1 VASDISDLPDLPSFQ
16 PRAFQRDQLGAG
28 GDEQFSAMLRI
39 LDLQAQIPGVVRLRD
54 WAMAAL
60 APQPGETVVDV
71 GSGTGSEVQTLAR
84 AVGPTGSAVGVEPN
98 PQMRAEAERRAGQD
112 GSLASF
118 VDGDAV
124 SLPFSDASVDAV
136 RCERVFQHLPD
147 PEAAAADMVRVL
159 RPGGRVVLM
168 DSDWGTAIWHP
179 VDPAVARRHHE
190 SFLRHIAQPF
200 AGRQLRSWLSRAGLT
215 VDPDVGSTAVVM
227 PDEAL
232 TGGAI
237 VRSNAAAAVSD
248 GSLSQDEADALVAG
262 LTEAATRGEALVSVT
277 MFAVL
282 AHKFT

>member
-1 VASDISDLPDLPSFQ
+1 MVSDLSDLPDIPSLQ

-28 GDEQFSAMLRI
+28 GDEQFSAMLRV

-71 GSGTGSEVQTLAR
+71 GSGTGSEVQRLAR
-84 AVGPTGSAVGVEPN
+84 AVGPTGTAVGVEPN
-98 PQMRAEAERRAGQD
+98 PEMRAEAERRAGQD
-112 GSLASF
+112 GSLAGF

-124 SLPFSDASVDAV
+124 SLPFRDASVDAV

-147 PEAAAADMVRVL
+147 PEAAVAEMVRVL

-168 DSDWGTAIWHP
+168 DSDWGTGIVHP
-179 VDPAVARRHHE
+179 VDPDVLPRYQE
-190 SFLRHIAQPF
+190 SFLRHVAQPF
-200 AGRQLRSWLSRAGLT
+200 AGRHLRAWLSGAGLT
-215 VDPDVGSTAVVM
+215 VDPDIGSTAVVM

-232 TGGAI
+232 TSGAM
-237 VRSNAAAAVSD
+237 VRTNAEAAVSD
-248 GSLSQDEADALVAG
+248 GSLTEDEADALVAAVM
-262 LTEAATRGEALVSVT
+262 EAATRGEAFASVT